1 MLARLTSLTT
11 IARVL
16 QNQVG
21 DASSDVLTYS
31 YPRARNKAII
41 DAVDLDTPPWER
53 ESTGMWMDVPRPTLE
68 LMRNTGI
75 NAAEAIHAASH
86 AFMNRFAL
94 AADLRTECKVAEKE
108 YMVSV
113 SQRKRPARYVP
124 YVAPDRATAKLITQL
139 DILRPYWYE
148 RWNCCQGVRP
158 W

>member
-1 MLARLTSLTT
+1 MLT
-11 IARVL
+11 IAHRVL
-16 QNQVG
+16 QDQVG
-21 DASSDVLTYS
+21 DPPSKSSHSNYCD
-31 YPRARNKAII
+31 RNKAII

-68 LMRNTGI
+68 LMRNSGI

-113 SQRKRPARYVP
+113 SKRKRPARYVP
-124 YVAPDRATAKLITQL
+124 YLSSG
-139 DILRPYWYE
+139 W
-148 RWNCCQGVRP
+148 
-158 W
+158 